1 MPCGSLPHLL
11 TKPPLNPAPPC
22 SCVVSDAGKFFSF
35 LTHHLLCQTYE
46 SPPMYKED
54 LLRELSGGPAAT
66 AQDELVQCDIK
77 MQDTSEK
84 TAQATC
90 PAAPTHLA
98 SVPQWSIRQRQPD
111 AGLASTKRTP
121 MPNYMAEFVQAHNP
135 DLADRFAARGS
146 AYWTDLS
153 STVRL
158 LRIEL
163 AKLPAAPASF
173 LASSL
178 P

>member
-1 MPCGSLPHLL
+1 
-11 TKPPLNPAPPC
+11 
-22 SCVVSDAGKFFSF
+22 
-35 LTHHLLCQTYE
+35 
-46 SPPMYKED
+46 MYKED
-54 LLRELSGGPAAT
+54 LLGELSGGPAAT
-66 AQDELVQCDIK
+66 APDELVQCDTK
-77 MQDTSEK
+77 MQDASEK

-111 AGLASTKRTP
+111 AGLATTRRSP
-121 MPNYMAEFVQAHNP
+121 MPNYLAEFVQAHNP
-135 DLADRFAARGS
+135 DLADRFDARGS

-163 AKLPAAPASF
+163 AKLPAAPASS

>member
-1 MPCGSLPHLL
+1 M
-11 TKPPLNPAPPC
+11 
-22 SCVVSDAGKFFSF
+22 VSDAGKFFAF
-35 LTHHLLCQTYE
+35 LTHRLLCQTYE

-54 LLRELSGGPAAT
+54 LFGELSGGPAAT
-66 AQDELVQCDIK
+66 APDE
-77 MQDTSEK
+77 
-84 TAQATC
+84 
-90 PAAPTHLA
+90 PAPTHLA

-111 AGLASTKRTP
+111 AGLATTMRTP
-121 MPNYMAEFVQAHNP
+121 MPNYLAEFVQAHNP
-135 DLADRFAARGS
+135 DLADRFDARGS

-163 AKLPAAPASF
+163 AKLPAAPASS